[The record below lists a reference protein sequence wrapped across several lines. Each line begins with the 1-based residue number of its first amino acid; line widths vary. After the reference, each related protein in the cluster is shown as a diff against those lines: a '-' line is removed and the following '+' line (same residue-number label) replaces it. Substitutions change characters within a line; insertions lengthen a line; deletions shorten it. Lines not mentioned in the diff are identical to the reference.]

1 MITFSIDASTKSTG
15 IAIFKQ
21 NKLIHYQC
29 IQAHENKSFTRIWK
43 MVERITQLYLQY
55 EPTNIVMQD
64 VLPQDVKNNQQV
76 FKALIYLQA
85 AIVLQ
90 LDRLGAPEIDLV
102 VASHWRAQ
110 CGIKT
115 GKGIRRDQLKKASVR
130 LIKQIYN
137 IEVNDD
143 ISDAICIGIAY
154 LSEHRSAF

>member
-15 IAIFKQ
+15 IAVFKQ

-29 IQAHENKSFTRIWK
+29 IQAHESKSFTRIWK
-43 MVERITQLYLQY
+43 MVERIRQLYLQY

-115 GKGIRRDQLKKASVR
+115 GKGIRRDQLKKASIR

-154 LSEHRSAF
+154 LSEHKSAF